1 MGDCETA
8 RAWQNTHCRYD
19 ILPRLPDMEPRMSL
33 VEPPI
38 TSERVSYAALA
49 RLFLRLSLL
58 AFGGPVAHVAMMDDE
73 LVVRRQWLSRPHFLD
88 LLAATNLIPGPNS
101 TEVAI
106 HVGYTL
112 RGISGA
118 FVTGFC
124 FIFPSFV
131 LTLILAVLYVASGA
145 IPQVE
150 SLLWGIKPAI
160 IAIIAVA
167 AYRLAPAALGN
178 RALAVLFVAG
188 LVAAGPL
195 DIPEVVV
202 MVGSG
207 VLYAAY
213 RALRDR
219 VASSGGLL
227 MVGLLALLS
236 PAAQA
241 AQAAATSVTA
251 GDLFWYFLRIGAV
264 LFGTGYV
271 LIAYIQQDLV
281 VTFGWLTAQQLLD
294 AVAIGQLTPGPV
306 STTAAVVGYIV
317 AGFPGAVAAIVGMFL
332 PSFLLVILTAPLI
345 PKMRGSRFMG
355 DFLSGVN
362 AGVVAAI
369 LITVL
374 MLADEAFRTAD
385 GALSPL
391 ALLLFALALV
401 GLIRIRLNATWLILA
416 GALVG
421 LLSGQM

>member
-1 MGDCETA
+1 MG
-8 RAWQNTHCRYD
+8 
-19 ILPRLPDMEPRMSL
+19 L
-33 VEPPI
+33 VDPPV
-38 TSERVSYAALA
+38 TDERVSYAALA

-73 LVVRRQWLSRPHFLD
+73 LVVRRRWLSRAHFLD
-88 LLAATNLIPGPNS
+88 LIAATNLIPGPNS

-112 RGISGA
+112 RGVTGA
-118 FVTGFC
+118 LVTGFC
-124 FIFPSFV
+124 FIFPAFV
-131 LTLILAVLYVASGA
+131 LTMILAVLYVASGA

-167 AYRLAPAALGN
+167 AYRLAPSALGN
-178 RALAVLFVAG
+178 TTLVVLLVAG
-188 LVAAGPL
+188 LLATGPL

-207 VLYAAY
+207 LLYAGY

-219 VASSGGLL
+219 VASSAGLL
-227 MVGLLALLS
+227 AVGLLALAS
-236 PAAQA
+236 PVAQA
-241 AQAAATSVTA
+241 AQTVVISVTA

-294 AVAIGQLTPGPV
+294 SIAIGQLTPGPV
-306 STTAAVVGYIV
+306 STTAAVVGYIL
-317 AGFPGAVAAIVGMFL
+317 AGFPGAVAATVGMFL
-332 PSFLLVILTAPLI
+332 PSFLLVILTAPLL
-345 PKMRGSRFMG
+345 PRMRRSRFMG

-369 LITVL
+369 LVTVL
-374 MLADEAFRTAD
+374 SLANEAFRTGD

-391 ALLLFALALV
+391 ALLLFALSLLAF
-401 GLIRIRLNATWLILA
+401 IRFRLNATWVILA
-416 GALVG
+416 GALIG
-421 LLSGQM
+421 LLSGQF

>member
-1 MGDCETA
+1 MTVNQPALTDA
-8 RAWQNTHCRYD
+8 
-19 ILPRLPDMEPRMSL
+19 P
-33 VEPPI
+33 
-38 TSERVSYAALA
+38 VSYAAMA
-49 RLFLRLSLL
+49 RLFFRLSLL
-58 AFGGPVAHVAMMDDE
+58 AFGGPVAHIAMMEDE

-88 LLAATNLIPGPNS
+88 LIAATNLIPGPNS

-112 RGISGA
+112 RGITGA
-118 FVTGFC
+118 LVTGFC
-124 FIFPSFV
+124 FIVPAFV
-131 LTLILAVLYVASGA
+131 LTLILAVLYVSSGA

-167 AYRLAPAALGN
+167 AYRLFPTALANTALG
-178 RALAVLFVAG
+178 VLFAG
-188 LVAAGPL
+188 ALLAAGPL

-202 MVGSG
+202 MIGSG
-207 VLYAAY
+207 LLYAGY

-219 VASSGGLL
+219 VASVGGLL
-227 MVGLLALLS
+227 AAGLAALA
-236 PAAQA
+236 PPVAQA
-241 AQAAATSVTA
+241 AVAAVTA

-264 LFGTGYV
+264 LFGSGYV

-281 VTFGWLTAQQLLD
+281 QSFGWLTSQQLLD
-294 AVAIGQLTPGPV
+294 SVAIGQLTPGPV

-317 AGFPGAVAAIVGMFL
+317 AGFSGAFAATLGMFL

-345 PKMRGSRFMG
+345 PKMRRNRFMG

-374 MLADEAFRTAD
+374 TLANEAFRTAD
-385 GALSPL
+385 GVFSPL
-391 ALLLFALALV
+391 ALLLFALALL
-401 GLIRIRLNATWLILA
+401 GLIRFRLNATWLILA
-416 GALVG
+416 GAVIG
-421 LLSGQM
+421 LLSGQV